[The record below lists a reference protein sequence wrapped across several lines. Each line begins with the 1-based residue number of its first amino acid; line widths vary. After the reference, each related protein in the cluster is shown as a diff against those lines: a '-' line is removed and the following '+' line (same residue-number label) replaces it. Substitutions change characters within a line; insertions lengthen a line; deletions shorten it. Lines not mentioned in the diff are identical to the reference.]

1 MTLRDLKSFHHK
13 HDSLST
19 CTVHIWFLL
28 VCNVH
33 SMQYFQIQFWSSR
46 VCADNN
52 DRFWSGGP
60 GQAPQAF
67 GLGPCF
73 MLQLWRPCPLLPNGC
88 TDQDS
93 TWYGGWPRLRPQCA
107 WYGPSSPPR
116 TGAQQPPNFS
126 AHILRCCAGLV
137 CLMHGRRPACVR
149 KPRPM
154 SITAKRSPTS
164 ASAEH
169 LSHI

>member
-46 VCADNN
+46 GCADNN

-60 GQAPQAF
+60 GQARQAF

-73 MLQLWRPCPLLPNGC
+73 MPQLWRPCPLLPNGC

-107 WYGPSSPPR
+107 WYGPSSPHGKGHSSPPTFPR
-116 TGAQQPPNFS
+116 ISYVVVQGSCAWCTD
-126 AHILRCCAGLV
+126 AGL
-137 CLMHGRRPACVR
+137 PASVLQAHEPC
-149 KPRPM
+149 
-154 SITAKRSPTS
+154 TTT
-164 ASAEH
+164 
-169 LSHI
+169 